1 MRNKLKFSILFY
13 VLLIAFG
20 VAGCAQGTG
29 QPPAAEY
36 TPVNKIEGEQKM
48 QTLKIKINGQTFI
61 AELYDNPAAQ
71 KLKERLPLT
80 LNMKDLHGNEKY
92 YYLDNPLPAKAQHV
106 GKINAGDIMLFGND
120 CLVVFYQSFNTS
132 YSYTPLGKI
141 ENAAALPK
149 AVGRGSVQMEF
160 SL

>member
-1 MRNKLKFSILFY
+1 MQFSILFY
-13 VLLIAFG
+13 VLLIALS
-20 VAGCAQGTG
+20 VAGCAQCAV

-48 QTLKIKINGQTFI
+48 QTLKIKINGQTFT
-61 AELYDNPAAQ
+61 AELYDNAAAQ
-71 KLKERLPLT
+71 KLVQNLPMT

-141 ENAAALPK
+141 ENAAVLPK

>member
-1 MRNKLKFSILFY
+1 MKFSILFY
-13 VLLIAFG
+13 VLLIAFS
-20 VAGCAQGTG
+20 VAGCAQGAV

-48 QTLKIKINGQTFI
+48 QTLKINGQIFM

-92 YYLDNPLPAKAQHV
+92 YYIDEALPAKAQHV

-149 AVGRGSVQMEF
+149 IVGRGSVQMEF